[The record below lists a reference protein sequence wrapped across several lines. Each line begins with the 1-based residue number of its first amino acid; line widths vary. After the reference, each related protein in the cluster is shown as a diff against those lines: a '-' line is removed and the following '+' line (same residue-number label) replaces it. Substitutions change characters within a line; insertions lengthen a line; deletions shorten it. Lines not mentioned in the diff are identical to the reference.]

1 MNKFE
6 DIKDNLQS
14 GDMILCSGNY
24 PISNIIREVTN
35 SEYSH
40 VGILRPST
48 AWTHKTEWYVYESV
62 ESVGVRSTWFYGQY
76 LLSYGKTRYPY
87 DGRIDIVRNKK
98 LSEISDCPYCTQKTK
113 PVFEKRLF
121 DKAEELIGH
130 KYNNKEIT
138 DIVKR
143 IILNRHSGHPVDH
156 GKYIC
161 SEYVYFCFKAAG
173 IDLYYDDRGFISP
186 KNILEDENVELIYK
200 DVR

>member
-24 PISNIIREVTN
+24 PVSKIIREVTN

-40 VGILRPST
+40 VGII
-48 AWTHKTEWYVYESV
+48 HKRGDEICIVESV
-62 ESVGVRSTWFYGQY
+62 ESVGVRCVNFESKY
-76 LLSYGKTRYPY
+76 LCDYKNNKRYDGKVDIARNLKFKDLSYDSVIK
-87 DGRIDIVRNKK
+87 
-98 LSEISDCPYCTQKTK
+98 
-113 PVFEKRLF
+113 LF
-121 DKAEELIGH
+121 DKAYHLMGF
-130 KYNNKEIT
+130 KYNNEEIW
-138 DIVKR
+138 DIAAR
-143 IILNRHSGHPVDH
+143 IMMNRHSGHPVDH

>member
-6 DIKDNLQS
+6 DIKDNLKS

-24 PISNIIREVTN
+24 PVSKIIREVTN

-40 VGILRPST
+40 VGILYKE
-48 AWTHKTEWYVYESV
+48 HLKTTNVFWIYESV
-62 ESVGVRSTWFYGQY
+62 ETYGVRRDRFKQKY
-76 LLSYGKTRYPY
+76 LRSYKHDGNGMNRY
-87 DGRIDIVRNKK
+87 DGRIDIARHSEYSK
-98 LSEISDCPYCTQKTK
+98 LNCNDIC
-113 PVFEKRLF
+113 RLF
-121 DKAEELIGH
+121 LKANESLGCF
-130 KYNNKEIT
+130 YNNEEIF
-138 DIVKR
+138 DIAKR
-143 IILNRHSGHPVDH
+143 IMLNRHSGHPVDH

-186 KNILEDENVELIYK
+186 NNILEDENVELIYR